1 MKISIIGSGWVGAML
16 GKTLS
21 SDNEVIFFDISQ
33 TRIDALK
40 KEGLDATL
48 DLDYAIVNS
57 DLSFVTVPTPENNG
71 KIDLS
76 FIEKV
81 SENLGK
87 SLTKKQSYHT
97 IVVKS
102 TVVPGTTENV
112 VKPILEKFSLKQVGK
127 DIGLCM
133 NPEFLTQIHASWLD
147 KEEFKR
153 TPETEER
160 IVIGEYDKKSGDTLE
175 QIYKPLNIPIIRVD
189 LKTAEFVK
197 YACNCCLASRI
208 SFWNE
213 IFLIA
218 QKAGIDSKKIAEIAA
233 MDKRI
238 GKYGTVHGKAF
249 SGTCLPKDTKAFIHW
264 AQQFEDPVMLKAVD
278 KINEHMKKTYG
289 TRE

>member
-16 GKTLS
+16 GTTLTKN
-21 SDNEVIFFDISQ
+21 NEVIFFDISQ
-33 TRIDALK
+33 KRIDELK
-40 KEGLDATL
+40 SRGLNATP
-48 DLDYAIVNS
+48 DIDYAINNS
-57 DLSFVTVPTPENNG
+57 DLSFITVPTPEKNG

-76 FIEKV
+76 FIEKA
-81 SENLGK
+81 SEMIGNAIA
-87 SLTKKQSYHT
+87 KKPTYH
-97 IVVKS
+97 IVVVKS
-102 TVVPGTTENV
+102 TVVPGTSEDT
-112 VKPILEKFSLKQVGK
+112 VKPILEKYSLKQVGK

-133 NPEFLTQIHASWLD
+133 NPEFLTQIHASWID

-160 IVIGEYDKKSGDTLE
+160 IVIGEYDKRSGDLLE
-175 QIYKPLNIPIIRVD
+175 RIYKHLNIPIIRTD

-213 IFLIA
+213 IFLIC
-218 QKAGIDSKKIAEIAA
+218 QKAGIDPNKIAEIAS

-249 SGTCLPKDTKAFIHW
+249 SGTCFPKDTKAFIHW
-264 AQQFEDPVMLKAVD
+264 SSQFEDPVMLKAVD
-278 KINEHMKKTYG
+278 KINEHMKKNYG